1 MEATQATPDTSGQNI
16 DEALS
21 DIAKMSVAATVADE
35 KEEVA
40 RDETGK
46 FAAKADDSEIESVE
60 DKPAVE
66 KTASEL
72 DEEAKAEAKPAD
84 DDSPVVVP
92 AVEGREL
99 HTKFRVLS
107 KEGDEYDIPDVMIEM
122 TANKKTR
129 LEPLDKVVKMAE
141 WGIYN
146 HEREQQAT
154 QALSRVK
161 EVEAQSQEVLA
172 YARGLEAHR
181 DRLLADPDLY
191 MEELAAYEAK
201 NTPEARLQAVE
212 QERQQEQQA
221 QEFRTISQTGE
232 QFFESEVAPA
242 VETIIKALPTVSGEE
257 IGAKLLLI
265 TDRFRVNTQFGQIV
279 PPSAYDA
286 VRQAVVEELVPWA
299 QQVHDSRDSERKQS
313 KSTAEAEK
321 RTLQVEAQKAKNL
334 SGRIQKPVAGRVGRE
349 TPQAKPIRT
358 IEDAHESAVA
368 STLAAM
374 GMR

>member
-1 MEATQATPDTSGQNI
+1 MEGMTATPDTSAENI
-16 DEALS
+16 DSAIA
-21 DIAKMSVAATVADE
+21 DIAKMSVAATV
-35 KEEVA
+35 KESEPEVV

-46 FAAKADDSEIESVE
+46 FAAKAEGDEAE
-60 DKPAVE
+60 KPAVE
-66 KTASEL
+66 KTAAEL
-72 DEEAKAEAKPAD
+72 DSEAKEEAKPAD
-84 DDSPVVVP
+84 DTPVVVP
-92 AVEGREL
+92 VVEGREL

-107 KEGDEYDIPDVMIEM
+107 KEGDEFDIPDVMIEM

-161 EVEAQSQEVLA
+161 EIEAQSEQVMA
-172 YARGLEAHR
+172 YARQVEAHR
-181 DRLLADPDLY
+181 DRLLSDPDLY
-191 MEELAAYEAK
+191 MEELAEHEAK
-201 NTPEARLQAVE
+201 NTPEARLEAVE
-212 QERQQEQQA
+212 KQRQEEQQQQEFQA
-221 QEFRTISQTGE
+221 ISAIGE
-232 QFFESEVAPA
+232 KFFASEVEPA
-242 VETIIKALPTVSGEE
+242 VETIINALPTVSGEE

-265 TDRFRVNTQFGQIV
+265 TDRFRVNTRFGQIV

-286 VRQAVVEELVPWA
+286 VRKAVVEELVPWA

-321 RTLQVEAQKAKNL
+321 RTLQAEAQKAKNL
-334 SGRIQKPVAGRVGRE
+334 SGRIQKPGAGRVGRE
-349 TPQAKPIRT
+349 GPVAKPIRT
-358 IEDAHESAVA
+358 VDDAHESAVA